1 MSLLA
6 QLIAN
11 GIIAGAIYALV
22 ALGYTMVYGI
32 LKFINFAHGEILM
45 MGAYFAYTGVH
56 VFALPLWM
64 AAVIAMA
71 LAALLGIIIERV
83 AYRPLRFS
91 GKIAPLVTAVAMSLL
106 LQGVALIIWGGDIR
120 TLRTGNVT
128 VGREILGAMVT
139 NHQLVIIVTTAIVLA
154 FLFLFLK
161 YTKMGKAMRAVT
173 DNLSLALT
181 LGINVDRVIMFTF
194 ALGSALAALAGVLI
208 GVEQT
213 IQPTM
218 GVALGI
224 AAFSAAVVGGIGNIH
239 GAVLGAF
246 VIGLAENI
254 GIWFIPSGYKPAI
267 SFLILIIMLIFKPT
281 GILGESKETD
291 VRKNEA

>member
-11 GIIAGAIYALV
+11 GIIAGSIYALV

-32 LKFINFAHGEILM
+32 LKFINFAHGEVLM

-56 VFALPLWM
+56 VFALPLWI
-64 AAVIAMA
+64 AALVAMA

-91 GKIAPLVTAVAMSLL
+91 GRIVPLITAVAMSLL
-106 LQGVALIIWGGDIR
+106 LQSVALIIWGGDIR
-120 TLRTGNVT
+120 TLRQGNVT
-128 VGREILGAMVT
+128 AGREILGAIVT
-139 NHQLVIIVTTAIVLA
+139 NHQLIIILSTAIILF

-161 YTKMGKAMRAVT
+161 YTRLGKAMRAAT
-173 DNLSLALT
+173 DNLSLAQT
-181 LGINVDRVIMFTF
+181 LGINVNRVIMVTF
-194 ALGSALAALAGVLI
+194 AIGSALAAFAGVLI

-213 IQPTM
+213 IEPTM
-218 GVALGI
+218 GVTLGI
-224 AAFSAAVVGGIGNIH
+224 KAFTAAVVGGIGNVP
-239 GAVLGAF
+239 GAVLGGFA
-246 VIGLAENI
+246 IGLAENL
-254 GIWFIPSGYKPAI
+254 GIWFIPSGYKDAI
-267 SFLILIIMLIFKPT
+267 AFFILIIMLIFKPT

>member
-106 LQGVALIIWGGDIR
+106 LQSVALIIWGGDIR